1 MTNLVV
7 DHVSFE
13 YVTGRHIA
21 LRNIT
26 LEIPSGQVVLL
37 AGPSGCGKTTL
48 GYAMAGLLPER
59 VAGRMKGAVYLGS
72 ERLTGMPLHEI
83 AQHVGLVFQNPE
95 SQLFQYDV
103 ESEVAFGPENL
114 NLTHDEIVRRVEQ
127 SVTAT
132 ALKGFISQA
141 TNTLSGGQRQRVAI
155 AATLAM
161 QPSVLVLDE
170 PTADLDPMGTQEVL
184 AVIRQLNQKY
194 HMTVVLI
201 EHKIDEVVGWVDR
214 VILMDEGRVVLDAAP
229 HQAFK
234 EENIW
239 TRMSVAVPQMVQLS
253 HALPDFFKGETAL
266 TVNEA
271 EDVLSQ
277 YPSVV
282 ESLKQNA
289 GPVALDRRYFGTPVI
304 EWERVHLSYAGKSVL
319 NDVSLEVYPEEWVAL
334 LGSNGSGKTS
344 MAGMAMGFDAPW
356 EGAVRL
362 DGRLIR
368 RGNIQAQA
376 GQLGYLYQSPDMMLF
391 SDTVE
396 HELGFTQLYGPYDPL
411 RKTRSVDEL
420 AGFADLRHRL
430 TNNPFQLSYG
440 QRQRL
445 AIASLLATNP
455 KAVILDEPT
464 TGQDEGHAQRVLD
477 FLQRLQQTYGVAL
490 LMISHDMRAVA
501 RYANR
506 VAVLSPQGQIVL
518 NGPPAEVFAQTEI
531 LAHCH
536 LTAPPVADLHNR
548 LVGRPHSRV
557 ALSIHE
563 FLDVLGKTFVG
574 PADFSTGG
582 YADV

>member
-1 MTNLVV
+1 MINLVV

-26 LEIPSGQVVLL
+26 LEIEPGQVVLL

-72 ERLTGMPLHEI
+72 RRLTGLPLHEVS
-83 AQHVGLVFQNPE
+83 QHVGLVFQNPE

-114 NLTHDEIVRRVEQ
+114 NLPHDEIVRRVEA
-127 SVTAT
+127 SSRAT
-132 ALKGFISQA
+132 ALQSFTSQA

-184 AVIRQLNQKY
+184 GVIRQLNQKY

-201 EHKIDEVVGWVDR
+201 EHKVDEVVGWVDR
-214 VILMDEGRVVLDAAP
+214 VILMDEGRIVLDAEP
-229 HQAFK
+229 HKAFQD
-234 EENIW
+234 EHVW
-239 TRMSVAVPQMVQLS
+239 RRMNVAVPQMVQLS
-253 HALPDFFKGETAL
+253 HALPDYFAGETAL
-266 TVNEA
+266 TVNEV

-277 YPSVV
+277 YPKIR
-282 ESLKQNA
+282 ESLRQNT
-289 GPVALDRRYFGTPVI
+289 GPVSPNKRYCGNPVL
-304 EWERVHLSYAGKSVL
+304 EWEGVHLSYADKTVL
-319 NDVSLEVYPEEWVAL
+319 NNVSLEVYPEEWVAL

-344 MAGMAMGFDAPW
+344 LAGLAMGFDAPW
-356 EGAVRL
+356 EGRVRL
-362 DGRLIR
+362 DGRPIR
-368 RGNIQAQA
+368 RGNIQGQA

-396 HELGFTQLYGPYDPL
+396 HELGFTELYGPYDPL

-430 TNNPFQLSYG
+430 ANNPFQLSYG

-518 NGPPAEVFAQTEI
+518 NGSPAEVFAQIEI
-531 LAHCH
+531 LAQCH

-548 LVGRPHSRV
+548 LIGRPHSQA

-563 FLDVLGKTFVG
+563 FLGVLGKSAER
-574 PADFSTGG
+574 ADFSRGG
-582 YADV
+582 YADA